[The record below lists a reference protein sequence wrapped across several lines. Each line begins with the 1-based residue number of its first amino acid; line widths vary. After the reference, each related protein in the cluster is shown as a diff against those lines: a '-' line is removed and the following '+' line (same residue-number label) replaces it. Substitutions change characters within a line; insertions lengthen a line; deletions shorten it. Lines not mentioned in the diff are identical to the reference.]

1 MKKVGRTSE
10 FLFGIYWWTWKTTYL
25 LEKLLKLVNK
35 KYKNF
40 SIYNDVFKKNKGK
53 YMLILFY
60 TCVPKIL
67 MIWNLNRLNLI
78 IRSHFCQFIPFLKT
92 QKIKILKKWKKYW
105 RYHHFTHVYQEPQSY
120 EVQFP
125 RYGVKQTEFFVLLGT
140 FLPFYPSNNPKH
152 QNFEKVKK
160 VSGDVIILYIKS
172 QSLDQHMIF
181 VLVGWSLWHWYRCSS
196 NFLWWS
202 QVYCFDWACFLY

>member
-1 MKKVGRTSE
+1 
-10 FLFGIYWWTWKTTYL
+10 
-25 LEKLLKLVNK
+25 
-35 KYKNF
+35 
-40 SIYNDVFKKNKGK
+40 
-53 YMLILFY
+53 MLILFY

-105 RYHHFTHVYQEPQSY
+105 RYHHFTHVYQKPQSY
-120 EVQFP
+120 EVRFP

-152 QNFEKVKK
+152 QNFEKWNFIHKITIIRSTYDFCASWLIVVTLIQVFKQLLMVVTSLLFWLGLFSLLK
-160 VSGDVIILYIKS
+160 VYL
-172 QSLDQHMIF
+172 H
-181 VLVGWSLWHWYRCSS
+181 
-196 NFLWWS
+196 
-202 QVYCFDWACFLY
+202 